1 MRDRIDMAKM
11 PILTTNNARSG
22 IAYSMLSILV
32 GAFLLAVAVWIIL
45 RGVNFPYTRLL
56 AYSGVAAMFAGI
68 GSTAAVSLGMES
80 AGQAGTAGGAAAIA
94 VILCWAIG
102 IDPPPRLSMTYYIN
116 FPDMNVERL
125 PNHFQATVEVIRA
138 GRTSPEEPRTVPI
151 LRAPGGN
158 VLKVTV
164 VDISSEDSIIVRLH
178 SARENKTWASAAI
191 LPTESFMN
199 LNEESN

>member
-102 IDPPPRLSMTYYIN
+102 IDPPPSCR
-116 FPDMNVERL
+116 
-125 PNHFQATVEVIRA
+125 
-138 GRTSPEEPRTVPI
+138 
-151 LRAPGGN
+151 
-158 VLKVTV
+158 
-164 VDISSEDSIIVRLH
+164 
-178 SARENKTWASAAI
+178 
-191 LPTESFMN
+191 
-199 LNEESN
+199 